1 VFGQDRRWFLQHRI
15 VLTGF
20 ALAGISQGRF
30 EGERIR
36 MFSRRWLIAALAVVG
51 LTGGCSQF
59 NTNLTVQTSSSSV
72 SFLNPQAVNA
82 GDSAFTITVNGAG
95 FVSGSTYVLW
105 NAGPNEIPLPTTYV
119 SSAQVTAPVPASYV
133 AAAGT
138 VQIAVQIPGSAVAG
152 ASSTAA
158 TTTTEVSNVVNFTIN
173 PTRGTPPVVSTIS
186 ASTTHNASTPY
197 CSPTGLTLTVS
208 GSNFDATSVVYWNG
222 SQRATT
228 FVNSGQITA
237 AILPQDA
244 AFPGTANV
252 SVSTAAGPSNTVV
265 FTMTT
270 PTTNLPLPTVTAPSQ
285 ISVPRQSQTFT
296 LRIDG
301 SFLPCSVAQWVTPG
315 NVTSQLATTYV
326 PANQDPV
333 DPAIHL
339 NAIIPA
345 SDVFSPGTAN
355 ITVFNPTPGGGTSSV
370 IAFTIQ

>member
-1 VFGQDRRWFLQHRI
+1 
-15 VLTGF
+15 
-20 ALAGISQGRF
+20 
-30 EGERIR
+30 

-59 NTNLTVQTSSSSV
+59 NTNLTVQTSSSSIT
-72 SFLNPQAVNA
+72 FLNPQAVNA
-82 GDSAFTITVNGAG
+82 GDPAFTITVNGAG

-133 AAAGT
+133 TAAGT
-138 VQIAVQIPGSAVAG
+138 VQIAVQIPGSAVSG
-152 ASSTAA
+152 ASGTTA
-158 TTTTEVSNVVNFTIN
+158 TTTTEVSNVVNFTIS
-173 PTRGTPPVVSTIS
+173 PTRGTPPVISAIS
-186 ASTTHNASTPY
+186 ASTTSKSSTPY
-197 CSPTGLTLTVS
+197 CSPAGFTLTVL
-208 GSNFDATSVVYWNG
+208 GSNFDMTSVVSWNG

-252 SVSTAAGPSNTVV
+252 SVATAAGPSNTDV

-270 PTTNLPLPTVTAPSQ
+270 PATNLPQPSVTAPSQ
-285 ISVPRQSQTFT
+285 VTVPSQSQTFT

-301 SFLPCSVAQWVTPG
+301 GFLPCSVAQWVTPG
-315 NVTSQLATTYV
+315 NVITQLATTYV

-345 SDVFSPGTAN
+345 NDVFSPGTAN
-355 ITVFNPTPGGGTSSV
+355 VTVINPTPGGGTSSA